1 MVGIGLVGYGYWG
14 PNLGRNFSA
23 TPGCRV
29 VAICDQNPTR
39 LAFAG
44 RQFPACSTTT
54 RYEDLLAHRDIDAI
68 AIATPAVTHFELARQ
83 ALLSGKDVLVE
94 KPMTTTSADAIELI
108 ELADRQGR
116 VLAVDHTFLYT
127 DAVRKIKELLDS
139 GEIGDLLYMDSVR
152 TNLGLFQK
160 DHNVI
165 WDLAPHELSIVLHF
179 VAHDPISVQA
189 LGACHAG
196 NGIENLAYVHLEFPN
211 NLVAHFHLNWLA
223 PVKIRQTIVAGSKK
237 MIVYDDMQRSE
248 KIKVYDKGIAID
260 SSSDGIDAIY
270 KASINYR
277 TGDVVAPHLKNSEA
291 LAVEVAHF
299 VDCVRTRQRPQ
310 VDGLAGLRVVR
321 LLEAAQQSLEQ
332 RGRRIELR
340 PALRTSCDAVTGA
353 KRAA

>member
-1 MVGIGLVGYGYWG
+1 
-14 PNLGRNFSA
+14 
-23 TPGCRV
+23 
-29 VAICDQNPTR
+29 
-39 LAFAG
+39 
-44 RQFPACSTTT
+44 
-54 RYEDLLAHRDIDAI
+54 
-68 AIATPAVTHFELARQ
+68 
-83 ALLSGKDVLVE
+83 
-94 KPMTTTSADAIELI
+94 MTTKSADALELI
-108 ELADRQGR
+108 ELANRLGR
-116 VLAVDHTFLYT
+116 ILAVDHTFLYT

-139 GEIGDLLYMDSVR
+139 GEIGSLLYMDSVR

-179 VAHDPISVQA
+179 VAEDPISVQA

-260 SSSDGIDAIY
+260 SLSEGIDALY

-299 VDCVRTRQRPQ
+299 VDCVRTRQRPL
-310 VDGLAGLRVVR
+310 VDGLAGFRVVR
-321 LLEAAQQSLEQ
+321 LLEAAQQSLDQ
-332 RGRRIELR
+332 GGRRVELR
-340 PALRTSCDAVTGA
+340 PALRTSFDTVSGA

>member
-14 PNLGRNFSA
+14 PNLGRNFAA
-23 TPGCRV
+23 TAGCRC
-29 VAICDQNPTR
+29 VAICDQSPSR
-39 LAFAG
+39 LEGAS
-44 RQFPACSTTT
+44 RQFPGCLTTT
-54 RYEDLLAHRDIDAI
+54 RYADLLEHPGIDAI
-68 AIATPAVTHFELARQ
+68 AIATPAATHFTLARQ

-94 KPMTTTSADAIELI
+94 KPMTTTAADAEELI
-108 ELADRQGR
+108 DLADRHSR

-127 DAVRKIKELLDS
+127 DAVRKIKELLDA

-152 TNLGLFQK
+152 TNLGLFQR

-165 WDLAPHELSIVLHF
+165 WDLAPHELSIVLHL
-179 VAHDPISVQA
+179 VSVDPISVQA

-223 PVKIRQTIVAGSKK
+223 PVKIRQTIVAGSRK

-248 KIKVYDKGIAID
+248 KIKVYDKGIAVD
-260 SSSDGIDAIY
+260 STSGGIDALY

-299 VDCVRTRQRPQ
+299 VECVRTRQRPV
-310 VDGLAGLRVVR
+310 VDGVAGLRVVR
-321 LLEAAQQSLEQ
+321 LLEAAQQSLDQGGQ
-332 RGRRIELR
+332 RVALR
-340 PALRTSCDAVTGA
+340 PARPQADAGRAV